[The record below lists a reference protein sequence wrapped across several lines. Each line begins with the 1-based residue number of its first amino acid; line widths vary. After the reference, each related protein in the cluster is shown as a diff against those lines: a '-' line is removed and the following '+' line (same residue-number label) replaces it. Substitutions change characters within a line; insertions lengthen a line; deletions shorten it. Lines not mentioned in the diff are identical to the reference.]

1 MRTLSTFLLLA
12 LVTTALSACSNPKK
26 RRAKAEAEYT
36 EMKAET
42 LEDYR
47 KCVDKAK
54 GDEEKLEKCEPLLK
68 ALEATTGG
76 KGK

>member
-1 MRTLSTFLLLA
+1 
-12 LVTTALSACSNPKK
+12 
-26 RRAKAEAEYT
+26 
-36 EMKAET
+36 MKAET

-54 GDEEKLEKCEPLLK
+54 GDEEKLERCEPLLK

>member
-1 MRTLSTFLLLA
+1 MRTFVIILA
-12 LVTTALSACSNPKK
+12 LALATIALSACTNQKK

-54 GDEEKLEKCEPLLK
+54 GDEEKLERCEPLLK
-68 ALEATTGG
+68 ALVATTGG
-76 KGK
+76 KGE